1 MPTEANPQR
10 TVELGTCRV
19 ELSVVMPCLNEA
31 ETLQECIEK
40 VRQVLR
46 EHQIAGEII
55 VADNGSTDGS
65 PDIAARMGAR
75 VVRVKDKGYGN
86 ALRGGTA
93 RARGRYVITVDA
105 DNSHDLAVIPT
116 FLNKLQS
123 GYDLVIGN
131 RFTGGIQPGAM
142 PRLHR
147 YFGSPVLTRI
157 GRLFFRSPCGD
168 QQCGFRG
175 FSREAFLKMRL
186 RAPGMEFASEM
197 VLKAAS
203 LRLRIAEVPTTHF
216 PSGRQRSPHLRPWRD
231 GWRHLRLMLL
241 HSPRW
246 LFLYPGVLL
255 MASGLLVGLWLMPG
269 PRVVKGIALDI
280 HTLLYAATAVL
291 LGFQAITFAAFTKIS
306 AIREGLLPEDLK
318 LERLLRLTSL
328 ELGLGVGG
336 LLVAAGFG
344 ASLYAVGKWG
354 AQHFGDLDPVR
365 AMRLIIPAVFSL
377 TLGGQ
382 IMLSSFFLSVLLLGQ
397 APEPAEASERNSDRG
412 AELVTDP
419 LERCEET
426 GYQNSRQSPSKTQG
440 TAAMRQSAVKP

>member
-1 MPTEANPQR
+1 MPTDANPKP
-10 TVELGTCRV
+10 TWEPETCPV

-31 ETLQECIEK
+31 ETLPECIAK
-40 VRQVLR
+40 VQRVLYQHR
-46 EHQIAGEII
+46 IAGEII

-65 PDIAARMGAR
+65 SDIAARMGVR

-93 RARGRYVITVDA
+93 SARGKYVITVDA
-105 DNSHDLAVIPT
+105 DNSHDLAEIPT

-147 YFGSPVLTRI
+147 YLGSPVLTRV
-157 GRLFFRSPCGD
+157 GQLFFRSPCGD

-175 FSREAFLKMRL
+175 FSRVAFSKMRL
-186 RAPGMEFASEM
+186 RATGMEFASEM

-216 PSGRQRSPHLRPWRD
+216 LSGRRRPPHLRPWRD

-246 LFLYPGVLL
+246 LFFYPGGLLVVL
-255 MASGLLVGLWLMPG
+255 GLLVGLWLMPG
-269 PRVVKGIALDI
+269 PRTVKGIAFDI

-291 LGFQAITFAAFTKIS
+291 LGIQAITFGAFTKIC
-306 AIREGLLPEDLK
+306 AIREGLLPEDPRLG
-318 LERLLRLTSL
+318 RLLRLTSL
-328 ELGLGVGG
+328 ELGLAVGG
-336 LLVAAGFG
+336 LLVAAGLG
-344 ASLYAVGKWG
+344 ASVYAVGSWG
-354 AQHFGDLDPVR
+354 AQHFGDLDPVK
-365 AMRLIIPAVFSL
+365 AMRLIIPAALSL

-397 APEPAEASERNSDRG
+397 APEPAEASERNSDH
-412 AELVTDP
+412 
-419 LERCEET
+419 
-426 GYQNSRQSPSKTQG
+426 QSSLPG
-440 TAAMRQSAVKP
+440 LRAPP

>member
-1 MPTEANPQR
+1 MPTVANLKPSR
-10 TVELGTCRV
+10 EPETGPL

-31 ETLQECIEK
+31 ETLPECIAK
-40 VRQVLR
+40 VQRVLYQHR
-46 EHQIAGEII
+46 IAGEII

-65 PDIAARMGAR
+65 SDIAARMGVR

-93 RARGRYVITVDA
+93 SARGKYVITVDA
-105 DNSHDLAVIPT
+105 DNSHDLAEIPT

-147 YFGSPVLTRI
+147 YLGSPVLTRV

-175 FSREAFLKMRL
+175 FSRVAFSKMRL
-186 RAPGMEFASEM
+186 RATGMEFASEM

-216 PSGRQRSPHLRPWRD
+216 LSGRRRPPHLRPWRD

-241 HSPRW
+241 YSPRW
-246 LFLYPGVLL
+246 LFFYPGGLLVVL
-255 MASGLLVGLWLMPG
+255 GLLVGLWLMPG
-269 PRVVKGIALDI
+269 PRTVKGIAFDI

-291 LGFQAITFAAFTKIS
+291 LGIQAITFGAFTKIC
-306 AIREGLLPEDLK
+306 AIREGLLPEDPRLG
-318 LERLLRLTSL
+318 RLLSLTSRV
-328 ELGLGVGG
+328 LGLAVGG
-336 LLVAAGFG
+336 LLVVVGIG
-344 ASLYAVGKWG
+344 ASVYAVGSWG
-354 AQHFGDLDPVR
+354 AQHFGDLDPVK
-365 AMRLIIPAVFSL
+365 AMRLIIPAALSL

-397 APEPAEASERNSDRG
+397 APEPAEASERNSDG
-412 AELVTDP
+412 GQSSSP
-419 LERCEET
+419 T
-426 GYQNSRQSPSKTQG
+426 GWEG
-440 TAAMRQSAVKP
+440 TEFG

>member
-1 MPTEANPQR
+1 MASGANPKL
-10 TVELGTCRV
+10 TLEPETWPLELT
-19 ELSVVMPCLNEA
+19 VVMPCLNEA
-31 ETLQECIEK
+31 ETLPRCIEK
-40 VRQVLR
+40 VWRVLC
-46 EHQIAGEII
+46 EHRIAGEII

-65 PDIAARMGAR
+65 ADIATRMGAR

-93 RARGRYVITVDA
+93 SARGRYVITVDA
-105 DNSHDLAVIPT
+105 DNSHDLAEIPT
-116 FLNKLQS
+116 FLDKLQS

-131 RFTGGIQPGAM
+131 RFTGDIRPGSM

-147 YFGSPVLTRI
+147 YFGSPVLTRV
-157 GRLFFRSPCGD
+157 GQLLFRSPCGD

-175 FSREAFLKMRL
+175 FSRVAFSKMRL
-186 RAPGMEFASEM
+186 RTTGMEFASEM

-216 PSGRQRSPHLRPWRD
+216 LSGRRRPPHLRPWRD

-255 MASGLLVGLWLMPG
+255 VVVGLLVGLWLMPG
-269 PRVVKGIALDI
+269 PRIVNGIVFDI

-291 LGFQAITFAAFTKIS
+291 LGFQAITFGAFTKIC
-306 AIREGLLPEDLK
+306 AVREGLLPEDVR
-318 LERLLRLTSL
+318 LEGLLRLTSL

-336 LLVAAGFG
+336 LLVVAGLG
-344 ASLYAVGKWG
+344 ASVFAVGKWG
-354 AQHFGDLDPVR
+354 GQHFGDLDPVK

-382 IMLSSFFLSVLLLGQ
+382 IMLSSLFLSVLLLGR
-397 APEPAEASERNSDRG
+397 APEPAEASDGNS
-412 AELVTDP
+412 E
-419 LERCEET
+419 
-426 GYQNSRQSPSKTQG
+426 
-440 TAAMRQSAVKP
+440 

>member
-1 MPTEANPQR
+1 MPTDANPKP
-10 TVELGTCRV
+10 TWEPETCPV

-31 ETLQECIEK
+31 ETLPECIAK
-40 VRQVLR
+40 VQRVLYQHR
-46 EHQIAGEII
+46 IAGEII

-65 PDIAARMGAR
+65 SDIAARMGVR

-93 RARGRYVITVDA
+93 SARGKYVITVDA
-105 DNSHDLAVIPT
+105 DNSHDLAEIPT

-147 YFGSPVLTRI
+147 YLGSPVLTRV
-157 GRLFFRSPCGD
+157 GQLFFRSPCGD

-175 FSREAFLKMRL
+175 FSRVAFSKMRL
-186 RAPGMEFASEM
+186 RATGMEFASEM

-216 PSGRQRSPHLRPWRD
+216 LSGRRRPPHLRPWRD

-246 LFLYPGVLL
+246 LFFYPGGLLVVL
-255 MASGLLVGLWLMPG
+255 GLLVGLWLMPG
-269 PRVVKGIALDI
+269 PRTVKGIVFDI

-291 LGFQAITFAAFTKIS
+291 LGIQAITFGAFTKIC
-306 AIREGLLPEDLK
+306 AIREGLLPEDPRLG
-318 LERLLRLTSL
+318 RLLRLTSL
-328 ELGLGVGG
+328 ELGLAVGG
-336 LLVAAGFG
+336 LLVAAGLG
-344 ASLYAVGKWG
+344 ASVYAVGSWG
-354 AQHFGDLDPVR
+354 AQHFGDLDPVK
-365 AMRLIIPAVFSL
+365 AMRLIIPAALSL

-397 APEPAEASERNSDRG
+397 APEPAEASERNSDHQSSLPG
-412 AELVTDP
+412 A
-419 LERCEET
+419 
-426 GYQNSRQSPSKTQG
+426 QG
-440 TAAMRQSAVKP
+440 TAVIRQSAVKP

>member
-1 MPTEANPQR
+1 MPTDANLKPSR
-10 TVELGTCRV
+10 EPETGPL

-31 ETLQECIEK
+31 ETLPECIAK
-40 VRQVLR
+40 VQRVLCQ
-46 EHQIAGEII
+46 HGIAGEII

-65 PDIAARMGAR
+65 SDIAARMGVR

-86 ALRGGTA
+86 ALRGGA
-93 RARGRYVITVDA
+93 ASARGKYVITVDA
-105 DNSHDLAVIPT
+105 DNSHDLAEIPT

-147 YFGSPVLTRI
+147 YFGSPVLTRV

-175 FSREAFLKMRL
+175 FSRVAFSKMRL
-186 RAPGMEFASEM
+186 RATGMEFASEM

-216 PSGRQRSPHLRPWRD
+216 LSGRRRPPHLRPWRD

-246 LFLYPGVLL
+246 LFLYPGGLLVVL
-255 MASGLLVGLWLMPG
+255 GLLVGLWLMPG
-269 PRVVKGIALDI
+269 PRVVKGIVFDI

-291 LGFQAITFAAFTKIS
+291 LGFQAITFGAFTKIC
-306 AIREGLLPEDLK
+306 AIREGLLPEDFRF
-318 LERLLRLTSL
+318 ERLLRLTSL
-328 ELGLGVGG
+328 ELGLSVGG
-336 LLVAAGFG
+336 LLAAVGLG
-344 ASLYAVGKWG
+344 ASVYAVGSWG
-354 AQHFGDLDPVR
+354 AQHFGDLDPVK
-365 AMRLIIPAVFSL
+365 AMRLMIPAVFSL
-377 TLGGQ
+377 TLGAQ

-397 APEPAEASERNSDRG
+397 APEPAEASERNSD
-412 AELVTDP
+412 
-419 LERCEET
+419 
-426 GYQNSRQSPSKTQG
+426 
-440 TAAMRQSAVKP
+440 